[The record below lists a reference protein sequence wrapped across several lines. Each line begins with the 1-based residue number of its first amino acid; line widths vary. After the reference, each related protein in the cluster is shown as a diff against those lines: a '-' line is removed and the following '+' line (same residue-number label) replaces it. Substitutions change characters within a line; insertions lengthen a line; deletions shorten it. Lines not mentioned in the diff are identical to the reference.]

1 MGRGEGGGVPGG
13 SAPEVSQL
21 GVGEGVGGRAVSE
34 DRLCIQEDYA
44 AWEGGLDPFRA
55 RRLTAAMGAP
65 VHVEGRPIGSLVV
78 GTFRPS
84 RKYSP
89 AEQDALIAL
98 AEHVSLALND
108 ARTVQAMHEALDQA
122 LHQAMHDALTGLPNR
137 ACFYEPT
144 EPALRRSEEPT
155 SELKS
160 LMRNWYA
167 VFSLQ

>member
-98 AEHVSLALND
+98 AEHVSLALNN

-122 LHQAMHDALTGLPNR
+122 LPQAMHDALTGLPDR
-137 ACFYEPT
+137 ARLSIGRA
-144 EPALRRSEEPT
+144 PARERGCQ
-155 SELKS
+155 K
-160 LMRNWYA
+160 
-167 VFSLQ
+167 V

>member
-1 MGRGEGGGVPGG
+1 
-13 SAPEVSQL
+13 
-21 GVGEGVGGRAVSE
+21 
-34 DRLCIQEDYA
+34 
-44 AWEGGLDPFRA
+44 
-55 RRLTAAMGAP
+55 MGAP

-137 ACFYEPT
+137 ACFYERT
-144 EPALRRSEEPT
+144 EQALRRSEERPDGKECV
-155 SELKS
+155 SKCMS
-160 LMRNWYA
+160 RW
-167 VFSLQ
+167 QPHP

>member
-89 AEQDALIAL
+89 AEQDAL
-98 AEHVSLALND
+98 
-108 ARTVQAMHEALDQA
+108 
-122 LHQAMHDALTGLPNR
+122 
-137 ACFYEPT
+137 
-144 EPALRRSEEPT
+144 RSEERRVGKECVSTCRSRGSP
-155 SELKS
+155 SH
-160 LMRNWYA
+160 
-167 VFSLQ
+167 

>member
-13 SAPEVSQL
+13 SAPELSQL
-21 GVGEGVGGRAVSE
+21 VVGEGVGGRAVSE

-89 AEQDALIAL
+89 AEQDALKIGRA
-98 AEHVSLALND
+98 HV
-108 ARTVQAMHEALDQA
+108 RTPGTNAHLVCRL
-122 LHQAMHDALTGLPNR
+122 
-137 ACFYEPT
+137 
-144 EPALRRSEEPT
+144 
-155 SELKS
+155 
-160 LMRNWYA
+160 
-167 VFSLQ
+167 

>member
-1 MGRGEGGGVPGG
+1 
-13 SAPEVSQL
+13 
-21 GVGEGVGGRAVSE
+21 
-34 DRLCIQEDYA
+34 
-44 AWEGGLDPFRA
+44 
-55 RRLTAAMGAP
+55 MGAP

-137 ACFYEPT
+137 ACFYERT
-144 EPALRRSEEPT
+144 EQALRSARRDDASIVRSEDPT
-155 SELKS
+155 DENQSP
-160 LMRNWYA
+160 MRSMSA
-167 VFSLQ
+167 VFCWAR